1 MSWFTFHTHTK
12 ELLPV
17 LTRIADALDRLIP
30 VLPEADDNLK
40 PEEAVTYVD
49 EEVMARQE
57 EIEELS
63 VDARRIEEYLAEHPE
78 EAEDVQ
84 F

>member
-57 EIEELS
+57 
-63 VDARRIEEYLAEHPE
+63 
-78 EAEDVQ
+78 
-84 F
+84 